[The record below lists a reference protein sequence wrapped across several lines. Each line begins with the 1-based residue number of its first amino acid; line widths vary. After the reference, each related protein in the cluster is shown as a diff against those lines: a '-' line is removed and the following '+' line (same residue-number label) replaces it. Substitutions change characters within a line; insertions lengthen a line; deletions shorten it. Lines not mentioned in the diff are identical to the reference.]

1 VSDQSTLMGAKTTGS
16 MTTQAFGPQNIHVS
30 RIALGCMGL
39 AGTWNPKDVGG
50 ENRKRAIASF
60 EAALEAGITFYD
72 HADIYGGTACESIFK
87 DCLQAMP
94 GSRDKIFIATK
105 VGIRS
110 GFYEHSPQYI
120 RDSIQGSLDRMGL
133 EYVDLYQLH
142 RPDPLTH
149 PAHSAQALDELVAS
163 GRVKA
168 IGISNYYPQ
177 QTRALKKYLQAPIVS
192 NQISISLL
200 RLDPIYEGA
209 AGGAGSVDSA
219 GDGVLD
225 QCLELGITPLA
236 YSPVGGGWLSGRREV
251 PADHPRREAIERIF
265 EKMDEMRETYGGAT
279 NTQLSLAWLLAH
291 PAQIIPLV
299 GSNQPAHI
307 REGAEAA
314 SLQMSRHDW
323 YQLWV
328 AARGE
333 RVP

>member
-1 VSDQSTLMGAKTTGS
+1 MSDQSTLTG
-16 MTTQAFGPQNIHVS
+16 MTMQPFGPQGLQVS

-39 AGTWNPKDVGG
+39 AGTWNPKDVGE

-60 EAALEAGITFYD
+60 GAALEAGITFYD

-87 DCLQAMP
+87 DCLQAVE
-94 GSRDKIFIATK
+94 GSREKIFIATK

-120 RDSIQGSLDRMGL
+120 RDSIQSSLDRMGL

-149 PAHSAQALDELVAS
+149 PAHSAQALDELVAD
-163 GRVKA
+163 GRVKM
-168 IGISNYYPQ
+168 IGVSNYYPQ
-177 QTRALKKYLQAPIVS
+177 QTLALKKYLQAPIVS

-209 AGGAGSVDSA
+209 AGGAGGHPLGRIDSA

-251 PADHPRREAIERIF
+251 PADHARREAITRIF
-265 EKMDEMRETYGGAT
+265 EKMDEMRETYGGAS
-279 NTQLSLAWLLAH
+279 NTQMALAWLLAH

-314 SLQMSRHDW
+314 TIQMSREDW
-323 YQLWV
+323 YKLWV